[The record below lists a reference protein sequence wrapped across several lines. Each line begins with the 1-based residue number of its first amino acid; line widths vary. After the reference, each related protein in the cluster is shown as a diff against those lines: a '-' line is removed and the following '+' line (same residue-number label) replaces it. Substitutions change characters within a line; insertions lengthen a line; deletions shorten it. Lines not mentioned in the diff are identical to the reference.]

1 MNSETKNGENKAGEP
16 GDPAFVSTGSLDL
29 VSAPADQRK
38 ELWGDIIAHPEPGSG
53 GENRLEA
60 RVMMYPD
67 KSRFFVSY
75 PSGKEEVCSPAQFV
89 ALVLELKRSRRFSFV
104 RHRP

>member
-1 MNSETKNGENKAGEP
+1 MV
-16 GDPAFVSTGSLDL
+16 PAPPTH
-29 VSAPADQRK
+29 RK
-38 ELWGDIIAHPEPGSG
+38 VLWGDIIALPELGTGAEP
-53 GENRLEA
+53 RLEA

-75 PSGKEEVCSPAQFV
+75 PSGKEEVLSPAQFV
-89 ALVLELKRSRRFSFV
+89 ALVLELKRSRRFTFE

>member
-1 MNSETKNGENKAGEP
+1 MTSDTKNGGNPAAHP
-16 GDPAFVSTGSLDL
+16 GPALMPDSLDL
-29 VSAPADQRK
+29 VSAPPDQRK

-53 GENRLEA
+53 AEPRLEA

-104 RHRP
+104 RHRA

>member
-38 ELWGDIIAHPEPGSG
+38 ELWGDIIAHP
-53 GENRLEA
+53 
-60 RVMMYPD
+60 
-67 KSRFFVSY
+67 
-75 PSGKEEVCSPAQFV
+75 GKEEVCSPAQFV
-89 ALVLELKRSRRFSFV
+89 ALALELKRSRRFSFV

>member
-1 MNSETKNGENKAGEP
+1 MV
-16 GDPAFVSTGSLDL
+16 PAPPTH
-29 VSAPADQRK
+29 RK
-38 ELWGDIIAHPEPGSG
+38 VLWGDIIALPEPGTG
-53 GENRLEA
+53 AEPRLEA

-75 PSGKEEVCSPAQFV
+75 PSGKEEVLSPAQFV
-89 ALVLELKRSRRFSFV
+89 ALVLELKRSRRFTFE

>member
-1 MNSETKNGENKAGEP
+1 MNRPPQPDEP
-16 GDPAFVSTGSLDL
+16 GPSREDDLGLDL
-29 VSAPADQRK
+29 VQAPPSQRK
-38 ELWGDIIAHPEPGSG
+38 VLWGDIIALPEPGTG
-53 GENRLEA
+53 AEPRLEA

-75 PSGKEEVCSPAQFV
+75 PSGKEEVLSPAQFV
-89 ALVLELKRSRRFSFV
+89 ALVLELKRSRRFTFE

>member
-1 MNSETKNGENKAGEP
+1 MNRSPQPDEP
-16 GDPAFVSTGSLDL
+16 GPSREEDLGLDMVPAPPTH
-29 VSAPADQRK
+29 RK
-38 ELWGDIIAHPEPGSG
+38 VLWGDIIALPEAGTGAEP
-53 GENRLEA
+53 RLEA

-75 PSGKEEVCSPAQFV
+75 PSGKEEVLSPAQFV
-89 ALVLELKRSRRFSFV
+89 ALVLELKRSRRFTFE

>member
-1 MNSETKNGENKAGEP
+1 MV
-16 GDPAFVSTGSLDL
+16 PAPPTH
-29 VSAPADQRK
+29 RK
-38 ELWGDIIAHPEPGSG
+38 VLWGDIIALPEPGTG
-53 GENRLEA
+53 AEPKLEA

-75 PSGKEEVCSPAQFV
+75 PSGKEEVLSPAQFV
-89 ALVLELKRSRRFSFV
+89 ALVLELKRSRRFTFE

>member
-1 MNSETKNGENKAGEP
+1 MTSDIKNGENTA
-16 GDPAFVSTGSLDL
+16 GDPGPSRMSDSLDH
-29 VSAPADQRK
+29 VSAPPDQRK
-38 ELWGDIIAHPEPGSG
+38 ELWGDIIAHPEPGTG
-53 GENRLEA
+53 GESRLEA